1 MCVLLEHHPNDSRI
15 KIDESGTCQ
24 TLTNRMGTGGGNVPL
39 VISVDFSHAD
49 DVVRVGGRYQRSQTE
64 PIKVETVCYVRNK
77 VGGGGCIG
85 R

>member
-49 DVVRVGGRYQRSQTE
+49 DVVRVGGAIPTLTNRTH
-64 PIKVETVCYVRNK
+64 K
-77 VGGGGCIG
+77 GGNCVLCKK
-85 R
+85 